1 MNVSIIGSGYVGS
14 VTGAGLADL
23 GNQVTLVDIDNEKV
37 KKINSGASP
46 IFEPGLPEL
55 IQKNKKRLKATTD
68 FYSAVQNSDI
78 TFICVGTP
86 SNEDGSIDLTFVE
99 SAADTIGLAL
109 KRKETFHTVVVKST
123 VFPGTVES
131 LVKPVIKK
139 ASGKKYA
146 QDFCVAF
153 NPEFLREGSAIHDFT
168 DPDRIIIGVENRQSE
183 EILQQIYHHFTCPKL
198 ITDIKTAEMIKYAS
212 NAFLAVKISYAN
224 EIGNVCKV
232 LNIDSAEVFKGV
244 GLDKRINPSFFGTGI
259 GFGGSCFPKD
269 LKAFIASAKN
279 LGLDTKILQSV
290 VEVNEEQPLKVI
302 SLLKKHLPDLQ
313 GVHVGVLGLAFKPG
327 TDDIRESRAIP
338 IIESLLQQG
347 VTIRAYDPKAMDNFR
362 MQFPMITYCP
372 SAEEVL
378 DCDALLIL
386 TEWEEFKNVD
396 YTGKLVIDGRRI
408 ENAKKNA
415 SVYEGVCW

>member
-1 MNVSIIGSGYVGS
+1 
-14 VTGAGLADL
+14 
-23 GNQVTLVDIDNEKV
+23 
-37 KKINSGASP
+37 
-46 IFEPGLPEL
+46 
-55 IQKNKKRLKATTD
+55 
-68 FYSAVQNSDI
+68 
-78 TFICVGTP
+78 
-86 SNEDGSIDLTFVE
+86 
-99 SAADTIGLAL
+99 
-109 KRKETFHTVVVKST
+109 
-123 VFPGTVES
+123 
-131 LVKPVIKK
+131 
-139 ASGKKYA
+139 
-146 QDFCVAF
+146 
-153 NPEFLREGSAIHDFT
+153 
-168 DPDRIIIGVENRQSE
+168 
-183 EILQQIYHHFTCPKL
+183 
-198 ITDIKTAEMIKYAS
+198 MIKYVS

-313 GVHVGVLGLAFKPG
+313 GVRVGVLGLAFKPG

-362 MQFPMITYCP
+362 KQFPMITYCT

-386 TEWEEFKNVD
+386 TEWEEFKDVD